1 MIKNW
6 ILPLWIGRRLR
17 HANSSG
23 RSFSGPVIAVVTAA
37 ISVSSVVMIIAIV
50 TGTGLQHEIK
60 NKIYSFRGHVQIKKY
75 VDDDDL
81 LESESILLTNDLLSA
96 IKAHPS
102 VRHVQSSAYRTAI
115 LKSTNY
121 FEGCVLKGIDEHFD
135 ASRLASY
142 IKEGTF
148 FQKLKGTESDSIVL
162 SAYHARVLDVKA
174 GDRLAVYFIR
184 EAPKTPLLRY
194 LIVSGIYE
202 SGVED
207 VDKQFAWVDIDLI
220 RSINRW
226 EADEVGALEV
236 FIKEGS
242 KPEEVAAELSAVL
255 PFDLQSVSAK
265 MAFRQLFQWMDLFDI
280 NILIIII
287 VMVVVSAINLSS
299 ALMILIV
306 ERTRMIGLLKAL
318 GAENTLIT
326 KIFLYKAF
334 VILTRGLFIG
344 NAIALGY
351 AWMQRTWKIIKL
363 DQTAYF
369 VDSVPVYF
377 DLGWILSVNTGT
389 LVMCLLILLVPSRY
403 ISAIPAARVLKF
415 E

>member
-1 MIKNW
+1 
-6 ILPLWIGRRLR
+6 
-17 HANSSG
+17 
-23 RSFSGPVIAVVTAA
+23 
-37 ISVSSVVMIIAIV
+37 MIIAIV

-60 NKIYSFRGHVQIKKY
+60 SKIYSFRGHVQVKKY
-75 VDDDDL
+75 VDEADL
-81 LESESILLTNDLLSA
+81 VESESIVLTDALLSA

-102 VRHVQSSAYRTAI
+102 VRHIQSSAYRTAI
-115 LKSTNY
+115 LKSTN
-121 FEGCVLKGIDEHFD
+121 FFDGCVLKGVDEHFD
-135 ASRLASY
+135 AARLASY
-142 IKEGTF
+142 ITAGTF
-148 FQKLKGTESDSIVL
+148 FRKSKGTESDSIVL
-162 SAYHARVLDVKA
+162 SAHHARVLDVTV

-184 EAPKTPLLRY
+184 EAPKPPLLRY
-194 LIVSGIYE
+194 LYISGIYE

-226 EADEVGALEV
+226 ESDEVGALEV
-236 FIKEGS
+236 FLHEGED
-242 KPEEVAAELSAVL
+242 PEKAADELSAFL
-255 PFDLQSVSAK
+255 PFDLQAVPAQ

-318 GAENTLIT
+318 GADNALIT

-334 VILTRGLFIG
+334 IILTRGLLIG
-344 NAIALGY
+344 NAMALGY
-351 AWMQRTWKIIKL
+351 AWMQREWRIIRL
-363 DQTAYF
+363 DQAAYF

-377 DLGWILSVNTGT
+377 DLGWILSVNLGT
-389 LVMCLLILLVPSRY
+389 LMVCLLILLIPARY
-403 ISAIPAARVLKF
+403 IAAVPAARVLKF